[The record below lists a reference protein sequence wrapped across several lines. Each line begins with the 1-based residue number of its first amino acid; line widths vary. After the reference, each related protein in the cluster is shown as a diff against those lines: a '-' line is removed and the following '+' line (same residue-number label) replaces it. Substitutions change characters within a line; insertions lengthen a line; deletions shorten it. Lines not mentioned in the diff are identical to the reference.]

1 MEKTEKTMPE
11 QDRPLPFMAGSFVPG
26 ESQQYVDSIDD
37 EEMKAI
43 AIGER
48 YYYAGEGQ
56 KCVKIVKKLLNSKRR
71 AVKISAAL
79 MFTFGSICAGNP
91 EGAAKMFLKL
101 KGEYTNRR
109 KRKIQGSDAEKN
121 YGAFL
126 KNLTT
131 VLLHLENAAFV
142 EMDMPKLPPGIR
154 LIAFYVLAHN
164 HYLAGEYGQAA
175 GVAQTALSC
184 CEARYPIGEIYLHI
198 IACVAYMNMNEHEK
212 AVAHFK
218 KAWEIAKP
226 EGFIEPFSEHHGLL
240 HGMIEVQLRKMDPDS
255 YERIVRQVYVFAK
268 AWRQV
273 HNPITGGKI
282 ADALT
287 TTEFTVAMLASK
299 GWKNEK
305 IAEHLGVGVSTVK
318 THIYSIYKKL
328 HITSRKDLPRFM
340 LK

>member
-1 MEKTEKTMPE
+1 MEETEKMTQVRE
-11 QDRPLPFMAGSFVPG
+11 HPLPFMAGSFAPG
-26 ESQQYVDSIDD
+26 ESQQYIDSIED

-48 YYYAGEGQ
+48 YYYAGEGK
-56 KCVKIVKKLLNSKRR
+56 KCVDLAKTLLNSNRL

-79 MFTFGSICAGNP
+79 MFTFGNICAGNP
-91 EGAAKMFLKL
+91 ADATKMFLKL
-101 KGEYTNRR
+101 KGEYAD
-109 KRKIQGSDAEKN
+109 KITGKAPGSDAEKN

-126 KNLTT
+126 KNLAT
-131 VLLHLENAAFV
+131 VLLHLENTPFM

-154 LIAFYVLAHN
+154 LIAFYALAHN

-175 GVAQTALSC
+175 GVAETALSC
-184 CEARYPIGEIYLHI
+184 CDARYPVGEIYLHI
-198 IACVAYMNMNEHEK
+198 IACVAYMNMNENK
-212 AVAHFK
+212 RAVAHFK
-218 KAWEIAKP
+218 EAWEIAKP

-240 HGMIEVQLRKMDPDS
+240 HGMIEIHLRKMDPES

-273 HNPITGGKI
+273 HNPIAGGNI
-282 ADALT
+282 TDELT

-305 IAEHLGVGVSTVK
+305 IADHLGVSVSTIK